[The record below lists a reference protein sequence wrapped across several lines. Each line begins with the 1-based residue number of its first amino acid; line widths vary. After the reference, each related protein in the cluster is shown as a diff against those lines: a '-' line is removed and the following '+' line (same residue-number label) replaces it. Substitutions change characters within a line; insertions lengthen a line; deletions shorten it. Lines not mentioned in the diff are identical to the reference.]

1 MNGVQVY
8 SAAESMTSGFTAIA
22 SSVTEGISTVAPI
35 ALGVMGALLVWRV
48 GTRFFKS
55 VAK

>member
-1 MNGVQVY
+1 MIQTI
-8 SAAESMTSGFTAIA
+8 AASDAFTTGFQSIA
-22 SSVTEGISTVAPI
+22 TQVTEGIATVAPI

-48 GTRFFKS
+48 GARFFKS

>member
-8 SAAESMTSGFTAIA
+8 SATEAMTSAFTSIA

-35 ALGVMGALLVWRV
+35 ALGVMGALLVWRI
-48 GTRFFKS
+48 GSKFFKS

>member
-1 MNGVQVY
+1 MVQTYAVGEAF
-8 SAAESMTSGFTAIA
+8 STGFTAIA
-22 SSVTEGISTVAPI
+22 TQVTDGIATVAPI

-48 GTRFFKS
+48 GARFFKS

>member
-8 SAAESMTSGFTAIA
+8 SATEAMTSGFTSIA

-35 ALGVMGALLVWRV
+35 ALGVMGALLVWRI
-48 GTRFFKS
+48 GSKFFKS